1 MPTFIKLAGAA
12 LALMGLILKWNA
24 LHTQPGTVFLSGLGY
39 VTLVVG
45 LALIVLGFTFRFF
58 LFKDDQENSSNPR
71 PLAKGS

>member
-24 LHTQPGTVFLSGLGY
+24 LHQKPGTVFLSGLGY
-39 VTLVVG
+39 VILVVG
-45 LALIVLGFTFRFF
+45 LALIVLGFAFRFF
-58 LFKDDQENSSNPR
+58 LFKDDRENSSNPR